1 MAAWDPGLIR
11 RCGDAYQLCG
21 TRHYRLTDGRADGCR
36 CIDVRTGSGLDFTVV
51 CDRAMDISLA
61 SYRGVN
67 LVFLAPDAEAHPAY
81 YESFGNEWLRTFS
94 AGLLTTLGPTHL
106 GPACTDGGEAL
117 GLHGR
122 LGAVPARRVADLS
135 DAERGTIELRGTL
148 TDAAVLC
155 HKLRIRRTIRA
166 SAEHPSL
173 LLTDEV
179 ENFGAQDVP
188 LCMLYHINFGYP
200 LLSPEAELLV
210 PDTRRTPLDAAAGRG
225 SPTHI
230 APPDV
235 QNVERNYD
243 YTFPPGAE
251 RAVVGI
257 WNGALCGGLGVYIRF
272 DPRQLPHLNEW
283 VLEAPGDYVAALEP
297 STCLCKSRSEL
308 RRLGALPVL
317 PAGARRTLQV
327 EIGVLRGEA
336 ERRALFGN

>member
-51 CDRAMDISLA
+51 S
-61 SYRGVN
+61 
-67 LVFLAPDAEAHPAY
+67 
-81 YESFGNEWLRTFS
+81 TFS

-106 GPACTDGGEAL
+106 GPACIDDGETL

-122 LGAVPARRVADLS
+122 LGAIPARRVADLS

-210 PDTRRTPLDAAAGRG
+210 PDTRRTPLDAAAERG

-251 RAVVGI
+251 SAVVGI
-257 WNGALCGGLGVYIRF
+257 WNGALCGGLGVYIHF